1 VQIFAYALLSLTR
14 TYGASWCSALVP
26 GANLRI
32 ARAALRAGLR
42 IEEVS
47 LLTGDAF
54 QGDLSTY
61 VGYHALLF

>member
-1 VQIFAYALLSLTR
+1 
-14 TYGASWCSALVP
+14 LVP

-42 IEEVS
+42 IEAVS